1 MTAGN
6 IVLSDQ
12 GLVSFFETPNAIG
25 VCIPIPPCILCN
37 SQLCSS
43 FLRRPMLSRT
53 RLRLH
58 LRPTFCKSRDLHLT
72 YSLLMFCTATKK
84 QWIPLPSHGNP
95 SQPALTSSQ
104 KMSLGQ
110 PTILQHHTFP
120 TSKRSF
126 FSFSVRS
133 IFMTL

>member
-1 MTAGN
+1 MLILQANEAYRTLNVDTWFMTAGN

-12 GLVSFFETPNAIG
+12 GLVSFFETQNAIG

-37 SQLCSS
+37 SQLRSS

-72 YSLLMFCTATKK
+72 YSLLMFCTVTKK
-84 QWIPLPSHGNP
+84 QWNPSPSHGNP
-95 SQPALTSSQ
+95 SQSVLTSSQ
-104 KMSLGQ
+104 KML
-110 PTILQHHTFP
+110 L
-120 TSKRSF
+120 R
-126 FSFSVRS
+126 
-133 IFMTL
+133 